1 MGYWAPPVLS
11 NLGNYLKWPLMDI
24 VKVAIDAGQLWT
36 FWSGNT
42 LSLNAHWFY
51 TSWLWSRQT
60 GYVGMHD
67 STCMYMFLMQVPN
80 TVLKNWMN
88 DSVYLSNTCLHEWLF
103 SLCVQSQ
110 TAPLWHLTYL
120 FFFFLFFLTLIQPPS
135 LTPLSHPH
143 PPSLSPSLS
152 VSDRVCYMSRLP
164 ACSVPTSPSSGD
176 VVSSPLSPGNRRV
189 RSPPRGAGVGREGEE
204 REETSRFFLGF
215 FFSLSFH
222 SKVSVIQIF
231 MHVRVHAL
239 GMKAS
244 VPSLRNGDNS
254 RFVY

>member
-1 MGYWAPPVLS
+1 
-11 NLGNYLKWPLMDI
+11 
-24 VKVAIDAGQLWT
+24 
-36 FWSGNT
+36 
-42 LSLNAHWFY
+42 
-51 TSWLWSRQT
+51 
-60 GYVGMHD
+60 
-67 STCMYMFLMQVPN
+67 
-80 TVLKNWMN
+80 MN
-88 DSVYLSNTCLHEWLF
+88 DYF
-103 SLCVQSQ
+103 LCVCRARLRPFDISP
-110 TAPLWHLTYL
+110 TF